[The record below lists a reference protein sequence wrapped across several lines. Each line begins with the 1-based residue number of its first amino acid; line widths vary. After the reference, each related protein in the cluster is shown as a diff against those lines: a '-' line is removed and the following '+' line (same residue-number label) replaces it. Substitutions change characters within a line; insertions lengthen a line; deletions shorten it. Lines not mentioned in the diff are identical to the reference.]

1 MENMVYAVIK
11 VTNGNYAIHSEGQ
24 TADAAKVSYFGLCQ
38 ALWNDSA
45 TRDACV
51 MIVDTNL
58 DTLPGY
64 KEHIRHEQ
72 V

>member
-1 MENMVYAVIK
+1 MVYAVIK
-11 VTNGNYAIHSEGQ
+11 VVNGNYSVAAEGK
-24 TADAAKVSYFGLCQ
+24 TADDAKVFYFGLCQ
-38 ALWNDSA
+38 SLWNEPSVLDG
-45 TRDACV
+45 CV

-58 DTLPGY
+58 DTLFGY